1 MQNIKKKALIKWG
14 VIALIAVI
22 LAVVLYKMFKP
33 KEQAPNYL
41 TATAELGDIENN
53 VMASGKVKALNTV
66 DVGAQ
71 VSGEVKRL
79 FVKVGDE
86 VQKGDLIAQID
97 QVTQKNNLSNEQAS
111 LEQSQAAI
119 ESAEAE
125 LQSRAASLKSAQ
137 ADLASKQSELKQ
149 AQSDFQRL
157 QSLLDID
164 AISQQEFATQATKV
178 DTAKAA
184 VANSLAAI
192 DSAQAAIATTR
203 ANINSQRAALKK
215 SQTNVSTAQEDL
227 SYTTIRAPMSGTV
240 VSITTE
246 QGTTVNANQ
255 SAPTI
260 VTLADLSTVRINAQ
274 ISEADVINVQAGM
287 PVYFNIIGNP
297 DQKYDATLKAIE
309 PAPEV
314 ISETSSTDSAIYYVG
329 YIEVPNAE
337 RRFRID
343 MTAQVYVIVNQAK
356 NALLIPSAALQPFS
370 SGKSGRGNRSA
381 KSGSNSGSNNS
392 GNNKAGNKG
401 SSANNADTNNRQAA
415 KTNKSTDANKYMVR
429 VLKSDGSVVD
439 TPVTVG
445 INNRVNAQILSGL
458 KVGDEIILSEEDSG
472 QGKKGGNRGPR
483 MF

>member
-370 SGKSGRGNRSA
+370 GGKSGRGNRSA
-381 KSGSNSGSNNS
+381 KPGSNSGSNNS

-401 SSANNADTNNRQAA
+401 SSANNADANNRQAA
-415 KTNKSTDANKYMVR
+415 KTDKSTDANKYIVR